1 MLTWG
6 RVVISLSAA
15 LRMEPRALCVGG
27 QCPATELYSKPR
39 DKLLAISSWSELV

>member
-15 LRMEPRALCVGG
+15 LRMEPRD
-27 QCPATELYSKPR
+27 E
-39 DKLLAISSWSELV
+39 LLAISSWSELV